1 METPDETPEVIRHDA
16 HTLAEDARGLLA
28 ATPAVADEKVTQ
40 ARERLAATL
49 ERGRQ
54 TYARLQEKA
63 SQGARRGEEAARN
76 HPYSTLAVALGV
88 VALVACVLS
97 RRD

>member
-1 METPDETPEVIRHDA
+1 METPDETPEVIRHDT
-16 HTLAEDARGLLA
+16 HTLAEDA
-28 ATPAVADEKVTQ
+28 
-40 ARERLAATL
+40 
-49 ERGRQ
+49 RGRQ

-63 SQGARRGEEAARN
+63 SQGARRAEEAARN